1 VTIQDSGWS
10 SVARVFPLPIIVLF
24 ALALTCVAQN
34 NPRPVRIALL
44 DFGNS
49 QAGRRVADR
58 LAEAMSSHSRA
69 TTNSDDALQVI
80 DRDWARA
87 AALGAGYHGS
97 LNLTLQE
104 ARDLGSAIGCDFF
117 FTGKAET
124 ERRSPLDGPP
134 YFESD
139 TAIYLVSARTG
150 KLVLWERLSAQR
162 SSPDEAEKA
171 LSEVLAGGA
180 LTGDAFYRYRKQIR
194 RTREDEQAER
204 ASAIENNVPVIE
216 ALSDDQSDA
225 GNGVQA
231 PRPYRRLKPPYPE
244 TAAHAEIEATVDVL
258 VDIDA
263 RGEVGRVEVAR
274 WAGYGLDQSVVDTV
288 RQLHFF
294 PAHRDGAAIPI
305 RVLLRYNFRKPPM
318 PTRSQ

>member
-1 VTIQDSGWS
+1 M
-10 SVARVFPLPIIVLF
+10 ARVFALPVIVLF
-24 ALALTCVAQN
+24 ALALTCVAQTS
-34 NPRPVRIALL
+34 PRPIRIALL

-49 QAGRRVADR
+49 PTGRRVADR
-58 LAEAMSSHSRA
+58 LVEVLAANSR
-69 TTNSDDALQVI
+69 TKSNRDDALQVI

-87 AALGAGYHGS
+87 AALGAGYRGS

-117 FTGKAET
+117 LAGDAKT
-124 ERRSPLDGPP
+124 ERRSPADGPP
-134 YFESD
+134 YFESYA
-139 TAIYLVSARTG
+139 AIYLVSARTG
-150 KLVLWERLSAQR
+150 KLTLWEWRSAKGFT
-162 SSPDEAEKA
+162 PEEAEKTLLLELVAEDA
-171 LSEVLAGGA
+171 LS
-180 LTGDAFYRYRKQIR
+180 RYRRQIQR
-194 RTREDEQAER
+194 ALEDEQAER

-216 ALSDDQSDA
+216 ALSDDQGDA

-244 TAAHAEIEATVDVL
+244 SAAHAEIEATVDVL

-263 RGEVGRVEVAR
+263 RGEVVRVEVVR

-294 PAHRDGAAIPI
+294 PAQRDGAAIPI
-305 RVLLRYNFRKPPM
+305 RVLLRYNFRKPPK
-318 PTRSQ
+318 

>member
-1 VTIQDSGWS
+1 MT
-10 SVARVFPLPIIVLF
+10 SVF
-24 ALALTCVAQN
+24 ALHVIFLYVLTLTCAAQN
-34 NPRPVRIALL
+34 NPRPIRIALL

-49 QAGRRVADR
+49 PNGRRVADW
-58 LAEAMSSHSRA
+58 LAEAMLSNGRA
-69 TTNSDDALQVI
+69 TTNRDDALQVI

-87 AALGAGYHGS
+87 AALGTGYRGS

-104 ARDLGSAIGCDFF
+104 ARDLGSAIGCEFF
-117 FTGKAET
+117 FAGEAGT
-124 ERRSPLDGPP
+124 ERRSPADGPP
-134 YFESD
+134 YFESY
-139 TAIYLVSARTG
+139 ASIYLVSARTG
-150 KLVLWERLSAQR
+150 KLTLWEWRSAQR
-162 SSPDEAEKA
+162 PTPEEAEKA
-171 LSEVLAGGA
+171 LSQELAA
-180 LTGDAFYRYRKQIR
+180 GDTLDRYRKQIQ

-216 ALSDDQSDA
+216 ALSDDQSNA

-231 PRPYRRLKPPYPE
+231 PRPYRRLKPPYPDS
-244 TAAHAEIEATVDVL
+244 AAHAEIEATVDVL

-263 RGEVGRVEVAR
+263 RGEVGRVEIAR

-305 RVLLRYNFRKPPM
+305 RVLLRYNFRKPPV
-318 PTRSQ
+318 PNRSQ